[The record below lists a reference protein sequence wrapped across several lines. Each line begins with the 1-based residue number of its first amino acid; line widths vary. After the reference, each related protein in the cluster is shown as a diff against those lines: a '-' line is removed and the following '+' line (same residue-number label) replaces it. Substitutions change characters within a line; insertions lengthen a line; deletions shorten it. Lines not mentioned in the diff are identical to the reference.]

1 MLNTKSIK
9 KKNDVKYDNTDN
21 SFKNENSFRKLE
33 TNDTISNKEIIKLHN
48 ENIERNNE
56 NINTIKHALIDR
68 EVNNINEKF
77 NNMNGGSAEKNSSF
91 DEPQNNKFL
100 NNNLPNNNFLNNNL
114 SNNNL
119 SNNNLSNNNLSN
131 NNLLNNNLS
140 NNNLSNNNLQGGFDS
155 LLGNIQ
161 TKPQIIVVAPK
172 NILSDK
178 NIDSYANWDE
188 DKNSYNIYENNV
200 ICGYFNNNDIL
211 KSIITG
217 SNHNKYIKK
226 YFFIISF
233 NKENEVYE
241 FNFIDSVF
249 TDNLELVIKIQNFI
263 FDLINQIDLLENDS
277 EENLLIFNYQF
288 IIYLFQKNNFI
299 NIDPIKIAKFYSTIT
314 YRYSSLVL
322 KNVMKIENKNM
333 SIATDITKLIEIKKD
348 IYEQI
353 NSLENKIN
361 KINNNNND
369 SDKMTNIINIST
381 SDNTNDNSTEEIE
394 QTEETQKIENT
405 KKTEE
410 TEKNK
415 EIEEIEETE
424 ETEKN
429 KETEETEETEKNK
442 ETEEKEI
449 LVVNTNQEGSS
460 KNEKTSILDD
470 IISSLSNNNYKN
482 KYLKNN
488 NGFIEINDDV
498 SSYLDKQNS
507 NNIKT
512 SMTSNQ
518 QKPSYRITN
527 KYTPTD
533 PSYNKSSAIKNGQIY
548 KIKI

>member
-9 KKNDVKYDNTDN
+9 KKNNEKYDNTEN

-56 NINTIKHALIDR
+56 NINIIKHTIFNRDL
-68 EVNNINEKF
+68 NNINEKF
-77 NNMNGGSAEKNSSF
+77 NNLNGGFAEKNSLLNESEKNISF
-91 DEPQNNKFL
+91 NNEL
-100 NNNLPNNNFLNNNL
+100 ANNNL

-119 SNNNLSNNNLSN
+119 PND
-131 NNLLNNNLS
+131 
-140 NNNLSNNNLQGGFDS
+140 NLQGGFNS

-172 NILSDK
+172 NMLSDK

-188 DKNSYNIYENNV
+188 DKNSYIIYENNE

-211 KSIITG
+211 RSIITG
-217 SNHNKYIKK
+217 SNQNKYIKK
-226 YFFIISF
+226 FFFIISF

-249 TDNLELVIKIQNFI
+249 TNNIELVIRIQNFM
-263 FDLINQIDLLENDS
+263 FDLINQTDLLEDDS
-277 EENLLIFNYQF
+277 QENMLIFNYQL
-288 IIYLFQKNNFI
+288 IIYLFQKNNFV
-299 NIDPIKIAKFYSTIT
+299 NADPTKIAKFYSTIT

-322 KNVMKIENKNM
+322 KNVMKIESKNM
-333 SIATDITKLIEIKKD
+333 SIASDITKLIEIKKD

-361 KINNNNND
+361 GINGINKNRNV

-381 SDNTNDNSTEEIE
+381 SDNTNDNSSEDT
-394 QTEETQKIENT
+394 
-405 KKTEE
+405 
-410 TEKNK
+410 K
-415 EIEEIEETE
+415 EIEEIQQLEESEETE
-424 ETEKN
+424 ETEQ
-429 KETEETEETEKNK
+429 TEETEETEQTE
-442 ETEEKEI
+442 ETERKPEKKEN
-449 LVVNTNQEGSS
+449 LVVDTNQKGSS
-460 KNEKTSILDD
+460 QNEKTSILDD

-482 KYLKNN
+482 KYIQNN
-488 NGFIEINDDV
+488 NGYMEINDDV

-507 NNIKT
+507 NNFKT
-512 SMTSNQ
+512 STTPNQ
-518 QKPSYRITN
+518 QKNLYRITN
-527 KYTPTD
+527 KYTPTE

>member
-9 KKNDVKYDNTDN
+9 KKNNEKYDNTDN

-48 ENIERNNE
+48 ENIEKNNE
-56 NINTIKHALIDR
+56 SINTIKHAMFNRDL
-68 EVNNINEKF
+68 NNINEKF
-77 NNMNGGSAEKNSSF
+77 NNLNGGFAEKNSSSN
-91 DEPQNNKFL
+91 EPE
-100 NNNLPNNNFLNNNL
+100 NNNLPNNNF
-114 SNNNL
+114 
-119 SNNNLSNNNLSN
+119 
-131 NNLLNNNLS
+131 
-140 NNNLSNNNLQGGFDS
+140 SNNNLQGGFNS
-155 LLGNIQ
+155 LLENIQ

-172 NILSDK
+172 NMLSEK

-188 DKNSYNIYENNV
+188 DKNSYIIYENNE
-200 ICGYFNNNDIL
+200 ICAYFNNNDIL

-217 SNHNKYIKK
+217 SNQNKYIKK
-226 YFFIISF
+226 FFFIISF

-249 TDNLELVIKIQNFI
+249 TDNLELLIKLQNFL
-263 FDLINQIDLLENDS
+263 FDLINQTDLLEDDS
-277 EENLLIFNYQF
+277 QENLLIFNYQL

-299 NIDPIKIAKFYSTIT
+299 NVEPIKIAKFYSTIT

-322 KNVMKIENKNM
+322 KNVMKIESKNM
-333 SIATDITKLIEIKKD
+333 SIASDITKLIEIKKD

-353 NSLENKIN
+353 NNLENKIN
-361 KINNNNND
+361 SINEINKNND

-381 SDNTNDNSTEEIE
+381 SDNTNDNSTEETEKIE
-394 QTEETQKIENT
+394 QSQV
-405 KKTEE
+405 
-410 TEKNK
+410 
-415 EIEEIEETE
+415 IEETE
-424 ETEKN
+424 Q
-429 KETEETEETEKNK
+429 TEETEETE
-442 ETEEKEI
+442 ELEQSEEKRIKPEEKKENLI
-449 LVVNTNQEGSS
+449 VDSNQKGSS
-460 KNEKTSILDD
+460 QNEETSILDD

-488 NGFIEINDDV
+488 NGYMEINDDI

-507 NNIKT
+507 NNFKT
-512 SMTSNQ
+512 STTSNQ
-518 QKPSYRITN
+518 QKTSYRITN

>member
-9 KKNDVKYDNTDN
+9 KKNNEKYDNADN

-48 ENIERNNE
+48 ENIEKNNE
-56 NINTIKHALIDR
+56 SINTIKHAMFNRDL
-68 EVNNINEKF
+68 NNINEKF
-77 NNMNGGSAEKNSSF
+77 NNLNGGFAEKNSSSN
-91 DEPQNNKFL
+91 EPE
-100 NNNLPNNNFLNNNL
+100 NNNLPNNNF
-114 SNNNL
+114 
-119 SNNNLSNNNLSN
+119 
-131 NNLLNNNLS
+131 
-140 NNNLSNNNLQGGFDS
+140 SNNNLQGGFNS
-155 LLGNIQ
+155 LLENIQ

-172 NILSDK
+172 NMLSEK

-188 DKNSYNIYENNV
+188 DKNSYIIYENNE
-200 ICGYFNNNDIL
+200 ICAYFNNNDIL

-217 SNHNKYIKK
+217 SNQNKYIKK
-226 YFFIISF
+226 FFFIISF

-249 TDNLELVIKIQNFI
+249 TDNLELLIRLQNFL
-263 FDLINQIDLLENDS
+263 FDLINQTDLLEDDS
-277 EENLLIFNYQF
+277 QENLLIFNYQL

-299 NIDPIKIAKFYSTIT
+299 NVEPIKIAKFYSTIT

-322 KNVMKIENKNM
+322 KNVMKIESKNM
-333 SIATDITKLIEIKKD
+333 SIASDITKLIEIKKD

-353 NSLENKIN
+353 NNLENKIN
-361 KINNNNND
+361 SINEINKNND

-381 SDNTNDNSTEEIE
+381 SDNTNDNSTEETEKIE
-394 QTEETQKIENT
+394 QSQV
-405 KKTEE
+405 
-410 TEKNK
+410 
-415 EIEEIEETE
+415 IEETE
-424 ETEKN
+424 Q
-429 KETEETEETEKNK
+429 TEETEETE
-442 ETEEKEI
+442 ELEQSEEKRIKPEEKKENLI
-449 LVVNTNQEGSS
+449 VDSNQKGSS
-460 KNEKTSILDD
+460 QNEETSILDD

-488 NGFIEINDDV
+488 NGYMEINDDI

-507 NNIKT
+507 NNFKT
-512 SMTSNQ
+512 STTSNQ
-518 QKPSYRITN
+518 QKTSYRITN